1 MFNFQNLYLFF
12 IASIL
17 LNITPGNDMLYVAS
31 RSISQGVKAGMVSAM
46 GIFVGGF
53 VHITAAVLGLSIIIS
68 KSAYLFQ
75 LIKFAGA
82 GYLIHLGIKALITKR
97 TSRAVGDKK
106 QAKIGYL
113 RLGNTMIVP
122 SVAYSTEEIEDL
134 TAKLQ
139 ILQVN
144 SAVLCELL
152 RSNNLFGIGPKNT
165 LQIFLQGIGAAINNT
180 YYHRFAFQPVDELI
194 GLFKTDAKI
203 TISFLIECIP
213 ILWGIG
219 LGWRQCLRRTNKT
232 RK

>member
-106 QAKIGYL
+106 QAKIGYWNL
-113 RLGNTMIVP
+113 LKQGIITNALNPKVAIFFLSFLPQFINAASPFFKVQLFTLGIWF
-122 SVAYSTEEIEDL
+122 D
-134 TAKLQ
+134 
-139 ILQVN
+139 
-144 SAVLCELL
+144 
-152 RSNNLFGIGPKNT
+152 
-165 LQIFLQGIGAAINNT
+165 LQGTLVLIIVAGILGKTRDFFSNSPKLRMIQEKIT
-180 YYHRFAFQPVDELI
+180 GFILI
-194 GLFKTDAKI
+194 GLGIKVALVAK
-203 TISFLIECIP
+203 
-213 ILWGIG
+213 
-219 LGWRQCLRRTNKT
+219 K
-232 RK
+232 